1 MVRRPIVDGV
11 TYASNKRFKRG
22 DDLANAAG
30 LRKCHSGMT
39 VERLCKNEPLYG
51 PHAMVSISMI
61 AMVLIGLIVII
72 RTVGL
77 LSAYDRAARGLGT

>member
-1 MVRRPIVDGV
+1 
-11 TYASNKRFKRG
+11 
-22 DDLANAAG
+22 
-30 LRKCHSGMT
+30 
-39 VERLCKNEPLYG
+39 
-51 PHAMVSISMI
+51 MVSISMI